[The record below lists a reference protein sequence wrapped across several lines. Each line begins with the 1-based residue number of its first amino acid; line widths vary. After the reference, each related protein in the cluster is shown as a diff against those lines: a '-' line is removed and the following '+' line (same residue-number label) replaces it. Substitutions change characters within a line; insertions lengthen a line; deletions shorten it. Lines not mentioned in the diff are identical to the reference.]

1 MIITIIDASSDSTD
15 EDISVGL
22 LTTIL
27 FLIQLTRLSLVKLYE
42 DEHQIMSLAIR
53 GQDGRELRTF
63 TSHSHAKDVGSRPGS
78 YRRVYGNNF
87 W

>member
-1 MIITIIDASSDSTD
+1 MHPLITSTD

-63 TSHSHAKDVGSRPGS
+63 TSHAKDVDSRPGS
-78 YRRVYGNNF
+78 YRRVYGKNS